1 MAVTTIAAARCD
13 LNTLLKSS
21 PCFNCLSELESQ
33 AVLVYLL
40 SLTVAGLSGAAV
52 QTPGALRAVSACINC
67 SRPETVCDNMDLV
80 VAMQGA
86 QNAGSA
92 LASASVSALKK
103 AANPFRNMALSELRT
118 IEIVLRCQLN
128 QWI

>member
-1 MAVTTIAAARCD
+1 MAVTTIAAQKCD

-40 SLTVAGLSGAAV
+40 SLTVSGLSGNAV
-52 QTPGALRAVSACINC
+52 QTPAALRSGTACINC
-67 SRPETVCDNMDLV
+67 SRPESVCDNMDLV
-80 VAMQGA
+80 VAMQAA

-92 LASASVSALKK
+92 AASASVAALKK
-103 AANPFRNMALSELRT
+103 AANPFRNMSLSELRS
-118 IEIVLRCQLN
+118 IEILLRCQLN

>member
-1 MAVTTIAAARCD
+1 MAVATIAAAKCD

-40 SLTVAGLSGAAV
+40 SLTVSALSGNAV
-52 QTPGALRAVSACINC
+52 QTPAVLRAITACINC
-67 SRPETVCDNMDLV
+67 SRPATVCDNMDLV

-92 LASASVSALKK
+92 LASASTAALKK
-103 AANPFRNMALSELRT
+103 AANPFRNMSLQELRS
-118 IEIVLRCQLN
+118 IEILLRCQLN